1 MGYPIICSYFEGIVD
16 AKSRAAFKAIKNRIF
31 KVLFIVVAEALF
43 DFQIKS
49 ILTSRVIKS

>member
-16 AKSRAAFKAIKNRIF
+16 AKSRAAFKAIKNRVF
-31 KVLFIVVAEALF
+31 KVLFIVVAEAPF